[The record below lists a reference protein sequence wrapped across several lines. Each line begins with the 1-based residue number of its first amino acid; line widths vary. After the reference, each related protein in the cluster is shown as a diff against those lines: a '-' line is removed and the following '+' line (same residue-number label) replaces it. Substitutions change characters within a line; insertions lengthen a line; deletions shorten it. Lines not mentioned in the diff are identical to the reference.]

1 MHDYSQRRVVN
12 PRIHTLPNGVRVICD
27 PMPGLD
33 TFALSVVFGGGARW
47 EPKSRSGW
55 SHLLEHM
62 VFKGAGGRNAQQ
74 IAEVVEAAGAQINA
88 ATGYERTSY
97 QIRALDGRL
106 PLSLEILA
114 DMALRPTLDA
124 DELEREK
131 QVVGQEIAESYDT
144 PDDHVFE
151 VAQTATFG
159 DTPLGRPIL
168 GSVKSVGSATP
179 LKLGEWRTALYP
191 PERTIVAVAGAADED
206 EVLKLTEQFFGSLEP
221 GMSTPPP
228 EPAVFVGGDR
238 ALARKIEQAN
248 LVWQLPGPGAR
259 DRTWFDARLFAEL
272 LGGGMASRL
281 FQEAR
286 EKRGLAYNISAWAVS
301 YEETG
306 QIGVFAGASADDA
319 EPLGVLVAEQILSL
333 GEGVSAD
340 ELARGK
346 AQLETSLFMARESPQ
361 SRAERCAAQALLF
374 DRLIPPEE
382 TRAGVN
388 AVTADSLRTLVAN
401 ILAPKLAATATL
413 GPKKA
418 AGAGRAFTERLFR

>member
-1 MHDYSQRRVVN
+1 MS
-12 PRIHTLPNGVRVICD
+12 PRLHTLPNGVRVVCD

-47 EPKSRSGW
+47 EPKNRSGW

-62 VFKGAGGRNAQQ
+62 VFKGAGGRSAQQ
-74 IAEVVEAAGAQINA
+74 IAEAIEAVGAQSNA

-97 QIRALDGRL
+97 QIRALAGRL
-106 PLSLEILA
+106 PLSMEILA
-114 DMALRPTLDA
+114 DMALYPTLDP

-131 QVVGQEIAESYDT
+131 QVVAQEIAESFDT

-151 VAQTATFG
+151 VAQTTAFG
-159 DTPLGRPIL
+159 GTALGRPIL
-168 GSVKSVGSATP
+168 GSVKSIGAATP
-179 LKLGEWRTALYP
+179 LKLGEWRAALYP
-191 PERTIVAVAGAADED
+191 PERTVVSVAGAADEN
-206 EVLKLTEQFFGSLEP
+206 EVLHLAERFFGSTEP
-221 GMSTPPP
+221 GMRTPGP
-228 EPAVFVGGDR
+228 ELAVFVGGDQ
-238 ALARKIEQAN
+238 AIARKIEQAN

-259 DRTWFDARLFAEL
+259 DRAWFDARLFAEL

-306 QIGVFAGASADDA
+306 QIGVFAGAAADDA
-319 EPLGVLVAEQILSL
+319 EALGVLVAEQILAM
-333 GEGVSAD
+333 GEGVSGE

-346 AQLETSLFMARESPQ
+346 AQLETSLFMARESPVG
-361 SRAERCAAQALLF
+361 RAERAAAQVLLF
-374 DRLIPPEE
+374 GRVIPPEE

-388 AVTADSLRTLVAN
+388 AVTSDSLRALVAD
-401 ILAPKLAATATL
+401 ILAPKKSANATL
-413 GPKKA
+413 GPRKA
-418 AGAGRAFTERLFR
+418 AGAGPAFTKALFG